1 MARTGFVTSAH
12 SARHDTGPGHPERA
26 ERVAAIEREFEQSGL
41 ARELERAEAPPAPRA
56 ALERVHDP
64 AYVRAAEEAIARGA
78 RVLDEGD
85 TRASAGSWD
94 AALASAGGALLAVE
108 RVLDGAWE
116 HAFVATRPPGH
127 HAERSEAMG
136 FCLFNNV
143 AIAAAELRRRGVA
156 RVAIVDWDVHHGN
169 GTQHLFERDPTV
181 FYASLH
187 QWPLYPGTGLA
198 HERGLGDGE
207 GATLNCPLP
216 PRAGDVEW
224 LAAFDDEVLPAL
236 DAFRPEFVLV
246 SAGFDAH
253 REDPLSQTLLTEDAY
268 RHMTHGLA
276 DVARRHARG
285 RLVSVLEGGYDLGA
299 LARSARAHVEEL
311 RAAAAPH

>member
-1 MARTGFVTSAH
+1 MARVGFVTSAH

-26 ERVAAIEREFEQSGL
+26 DRVIAIEREFERSGL
-41 ARELERAEAPPAPRA
+41 LHELLRADAPAVERAAI
-56 ALERVHDP
+56 ERVHAAD
-64 AYVRAAEEAIARGA
+64 YVRAVEAAIARGA

-85 TRASAGSWD
+85 TRASAGTWD
-94 AALASAGGALLAVE
+94 AALASAGGAVDAAV
-108 RVLDGAWE
+108 RVLDGEWSS
-116 HAFVATRPPGH
+116 AFVATRPPGH
-127 HAERSEAMG
+127 HAERAESMG
-136 FCLFNNV
+136 FCVLNNV

-169 GTQHLFERDPTV
+169 GTQHLFERDATV

-198 HERGLGDGE
+198 HERGHAEGE

-216 PRAGDVEW
+216 PRSGDGEW

-253 REDPLSQTLLTEDAY
+253 RDDPLSQTNLTEDAY
-268 RHMTHGLA
+268 RHMTHGLL
-276 DVARRHARG
+276 DLARRRARG

-311 RAAAAPH
+311 VASE